1 MPIAYILLNTA
12 IGTEKQVLRDLKE
25 VEGVIEVHNLWGV
38 YDLIANVKA
47 ESMEGLKQIIT
58 QSIEKISNIHSKLTM
73 IVAEKPQTTSRE
85 QVFFEN
91 PLIM

>member
-1 MPIAYILLNTA
+1 MPIAYILVNTA

-25 VEGVIEVHNLWGV
+25 VEGVEEVHTLWGV

-47 ESMEGLKQIIT
+47 ESMESLRKIIT
-58 QSIEKISNIHSKLTM
+58 QSIEKIGNINSKLTM
-73 IVAEKPQTTSRE
+73 IVAEKPQTNSRE

>member
-1 MPIAYILLNTA
+1 MPTAYILVNTV
-12 IGTEKQVLRDLKE
+12 IGSQKQVLKALKG
-25 VEGVIEVHNLWGV
+25 VEGVEEVHNLWGV

-47 ESMEGLKQIIT
+47 DSIEELRQIIT
-58 QSIEKISNIHSKLTM
+58 QRIEIIENINSKLTM
-73 IVAEKPQTTSRE
+73 VVAENPQTTIKE

>member
-1 MPIAYILLNTA
+1 MPVAYILVNTV
-12 IGTEKQVLRDLKE
+12 IGSEKQVLKALKE
-25 VEGVIEVHNLWGV
+25 VEGVEEVHNLWGV

-47 ESMEGLKQIIT
+47 DSIEELKQIIT
-58 QSIEKISNIHSKLTM
+58 QRIEKIENINSKLTM
-73 IVAEKPQTTSRE
+73 VVAENPQTEIKE

>member
-1 MPIAYILLNTA
+1 MPIAYILVNTA
-12 IGTEKQVLRDLKE
+12 IGSEKQVLKALKE
-25 VEGVIEVHNLWGV
+25 VKGVVEVHTLWGV

-47 ESMEGLKQIIT
+47 DSIEGLRQIIT
-58 QSIEKISNIHSKLTM
+58 QSIEKIGNIHSKLTM

>member
-1 MPIAYILLNTA
+1 MPIAYILVNTT
-12 IGTEKQVLRDLKE
+12 IGSEKQVLRALKE
-25 VEGVIEVHNLWGV
+25 VEGVGEVHTLWGV

-47 ESMEGLKQIIT
+47 DSIEGLRQIIT
-58 QSIEKISNIHSKLTM
+58 QSIEKIGNIHSKLTM

>member
-1 MPIAYILLNTA
+1 MPVAYLLVNTA
-12 IGTEKQVLRDLKE
+12 IGTEKQVLRALKE
-25 VEGVIEVHNLWGV
+25 VEGVEEVHNLWGV

-47 ESMEGLKQIIT
+47 DSMEGLREIIT
-58 QSIEKISNIHSKLTM
+58 QRIEKIGNIISKLTM
-73 IVAEKPQTTSRE
+73 IVAEKPQATSRE

>member
-1 MPIAYILLNTA
+1 MPTAYILVNTA
-12 IGTEKQVLRDLKE
+12 IGTEKQVLRALKE
-25 VEGVIEVHNLWGV
+25 VEGVEEVHNLWGV

-47 ESMEGLKQIIT
+47 NSIEELKQIIT
-58 QSIEKISNIHSKLTM
+58 QRIEKIGNINSKLTM
-73 IVAEKPQTTSRE
+73 LVSEDPQTIQD

>member
-1 MPIAYILLNTA
+1 MPIAYILVNTV
-12 IGTEKQVLRDLKE
+12 IGSEKQVLKALKE
-25 VEGVIEVHNLWGV
+25 VEGVEEVHNLWGV

-47 ESMEGLKQIIT
+47 DSMEELRQIIT
-58 QSIEKISNIHSKLTM
+58 ERIDKIGNINSKLTM
-73 IVAEKPQTTSRE
+73 VVAENPQTAFQE

>member
-1 MPIAYILLNTA
+1 MPIAYILVNTA
-12 IGTEKQVLRDLKE
+12 IGTEKQVLRALKE
-25 VEGVIEVHNLWGV
+25 IEGVEEVHNLWGV

-47 ESMEGLKQIIT
+47 DSMEGLRKIIT
-58 QSIEKISNIHSKLTM
+58 QRIEKIGNINSKLTM
-73 IVAEKPQTTSRE
+73 VVAEKPQTTSRE

>member
-12 IGTEKQVLRDLKE
+12 IGTEKQVLKDLKE
-25 VEGVIEVHNLWGV
+25 IEGVEEVHNLWGV
-38 YDLIANVKA
+38 YDLIAHVKA
-47 ESMEGLKQIIT
+47 NSLEGLRKIIT
-58 QSIEKISNIHSKLTM
+58 QSIEKIGNINSKLTM